1 MITNTVLFAFI
12 IGAASGL
19 VASGAKAWVRD
30 LGLKMT
36 WWKWLLTI
44 LWYLMLNFSVIL
56 AFTMMGEGETGAG
69 LKMLLFFSII
79 IFILS
84 VGLARLLWM
93 GRKKTSSR

>member
-12 IGAASGL
+12 IGAVSGL
-19 VASGAKAWVRD
+19 VAAGAKAWVRD

-44 LWYLMLNFSVIL
+44 LWYLALNFSVLL

-69 LKMLLFFSII
+69 LKMLLFFGII
-79 IFILS
+79 TFILG
-84 VGLARLLWM
+84 VGLARLLWL
-93 GRKKTSSR
+93 GRKKPSSL